1 MVNELL
7 NRLREEERQQ
17 VASMEFAPYAKN
29 RTYHLCMNE
38 RYLSAF
44 TQLWMQRYKPCA
56 FSMRDAERGVKD
68 CIVVTITDRDGQMLP
83 FITEAIAAT
92 KAKLALSPIKQK
104 KL

>member
-38 RYLSAF
+38 RMLSAF
-44 TQLWMQRYKPCA
+44 TQLWMQRYKPCP
-56 FSMRDAERGVKD
+56 FTMRDAERGVRD
-68 CIVVTITDRDGQMLP
+68 CIVVTITDRDGQTLP

-104 KL
+104 R